1 MGVPMSVG
9 VLIIT
14 HSGIG
19 PSILG
24 TTTLMM
30 NECPLPV
37 KLLTTARDTAPD
49 ELVGSAMELAREL
62 DTGDGV
68 LVLTDLIGSTPNNI
82 ARRLHETVRVR
93 IVTGLNLSMLVRVL
107 NYPSLGLEEL
117 AIKAYSGGRDGIII
131 DKGNGN

>member
-1 MGVPMSVG
+1 MSVG

-24 TTTLMM
+24 TTNLMM

-37 KLLTTARDTAPD
+37 KILTTSRDTTPD

-62 DTGDGV
+62 DSGEGV

-82 ARRLHETVRVR
+82 ARRLHEAVRVR

-107 NYPSLGLEEL
+107 NYPSLGLEDL